1 MKADYKGHKNL
12 ADMVSTHID
21 VWREALTAM
30 HEESTMPCD
39 MSYYAHEL
47 KALSEIEA
55 AIKAELGGVE

>member
-1 MKADYKGHKNL
+1 MKADYKGHKSL

-39 MSYYAHEL
+39 MSYYRHEL
-47 KALSEIEA
+47 KALADIEA
-55 AIKAELGGVE
+55 AIKAELDGAK